1 MNPDV
6 LYETA
11 LDFLQQIG
19 IIAVAVCAAALL
31 AWLVSRQVKA
41 RFKAHCVEPENRALA
56 VTAYL
61 HAPRALR
68 KYAVKTRE
76 GDKTVK
82 RRARLV
88 GFTQNSLKSQVKM
101 IIAWPTETYTT
112 QLHEVEGKSLLL
124 RLGFPEG
131 TEFIL
136 AESKYSGRDY
146 EHPFSLVAVLP
157 VDMTPV
163 TDWQAPS

>member
-6 LYETA
+6 LYENA

-19 IIAVAVCAAALL
+19 IIAVVICAAALL
-31 AWLVSRQVKA
+31 VWLGWLAFPHVKA
-41 RFKAHCVEPENRALA
+41 FFEVFYVQRENRGLA
-56 VTAYL
+56 VKAYL
-61 HAPRALR
+61 RAPRALR

-88 GFTQNSLKSQVKM
+88 GFSPNKLKSQVTM
-101 IIAWPTETYTT
+101 VIAWPTETYTT

-124 RLGFPEG
+124 SLKVRD
-131 TEFIL
+131 L
-136 AESKYSGRDY
+136 A
-146 EHPFSLVAVLP
+146 LP
-157 VDMTPV
+157 SQSTAGAI
-163 TDWQAPS
+163 TSIHSRSWRCCRWI